1 MTKLKGNK
9 KGTTH
14 HERPALAV
22 KKEKVAKVKAQLHG
36 AKTVAL
42 VDVRNLP
49 DRILQKARKEL
60 RGKADFVMAKNTV
73 LIRALEGANVAKA
86 LVAKMDTPSVLVISK
101 DMSAYAIFSHF
112 RKAKTPIA
120 AKPGQ
125 VAPFDIIVKEG
136 ETDLPPGPALA
147 GLKAAGLNAQTK
159 AGKIVIA
166 KDSVVTKA
174 GAKISDLAC
183 KALQQLGV
191 KPFSAGLNMVAG
203 VEDGVM
209 YNAAVLDVDEVRLTA
224 DLIHSSVDA
233 YSMSVNVNYPTEANR
248 SQLLVGSLAQA
259 RALAEESGAYSDAHI
274 ESLLARAIR
283 MQAALEGKTV
293 GSTENKTA

>member
-1 MTKLKGNK
+1 MTKRKGHK
-9 KGTTH
+9 KGMVG
-14 HERPALAV
+14 HERPAMKA
-22 KKEKVAKVKAQLHG
+22 KKEKVAQISQQLKG

-49 DRILQKARKEL
+49 DRILQKARKDL

-73 LIRALEGANVAKA
+73 LTRALEGSKTATQ
-86 LVAKMDTPSVLVISK
+86 LVEKIDSPAVLVIAK
-101 DMSAYAIFSHF
+101 DMSAYQIFSHF
-112 RKAKTPIA
+112 KKAKTPIA

-125 VAPFDIIVKEG
+125 VAPFDIVVKEG

-159 AGKIVIA
+159 AGKIIIA
-166 KDSVVTKA
+166 KDSVVAKSGT
-174 GAKISDLAC
+174 KISDMAC

-203 VEDGVM
+203 VEDGM
-209 YNAAVLDVDEVRLTA
+209 LYTAQVLDIDEARLTA
-224 DLIHSSVDA
+224 DLILASADC
-233 YSMSVNVNYPTEANR
+233 YNMSVNVVYPTEQNR
-248 SQLLVGSLAQA
+248 SQLLASALGVA
-259 RALAEESGAYSDAHI
+259 RALAEESGAYSSAHM

-283 MQAALEGKTV
+283 MQATLEGKV
-293 GSTENKTA
+293 GNSEKQTA

>member
-1 MTKLKGNK
+1 MTKHKGNK
-9 KGTTH
+9 KSATH
-14 HERPALAV
+14 HERPALAA
-22 KKEKVAKVKAQLHG
+22 KKAKVAAVQAQLKG
-36 AKTVAL
+36 VKTVAL

-49 DRILQKARKEL
+49 DRILQKARKDL
-60 RGKADFVMAKNTV
+60 RGKADFIMAKNTV
-73 LIRALEGANVAKA
+73 LIRALEGAGVAKA
-86 LVAKMDTPSVLVISK
+86 LVPKMNSPTVLVLSK
-101 DMSAYAIFSHF
+101 EMSAYGIFSHF

-125 VAPFDIIVKEG
+125 IAPFDIIVKEG
-136 ETDLPPGPALA
+136 ETDLTPGPALA

-166 KDSVVTKA
+166 KDSTVTKA

-203 VEDGVM
+203 VEDGIM
-209 YNAAVLDVDEVRLTA
+209 YNASVLDVDEVRLTA
-224 DLIHSSVDA
+224 DLIASSVDA
-233 YSMSVNVNYPTEANR
+233 YSMSVNVVYPTEANR
-248 SQLLVGSLAQA
+248 SQLLVSSLAQA
-259 RALAEESGAYSDAHI
+259 RALAEESGAYSDAHM

-283 MQAALEGKTV
+283 MQAALEGKTAV
-293 GSTENKTA
+293 TETKTA

>member
-1 MTKLKGNK
+1 MLMTKRKGNK
-9 KGTTH
+9 KRTTG
-14 HERPALAV
+14 HERPALTAKKELV
-22 KKEKVAKVKAQLHG
+22 KKIQAKLHG
-36 AKTVAL
+36 VKTVAL

-49 DRILQKARKEL
+49 DRILQKARKDL

-73 LIRALEGANVAKA
+73 LIRALEGSKTATQ

-101 DMSAYAIFSHF
+101 EMSAYGIFSHF

-125 VAPFDIIVKEG
+125 IAPFDIIVKEG

-159 AGKIVIA
+159 AGKIIIA
-166 KDSVVTKA
+166 KDSTVTKA

-203 VEDGVM
+203 VEDGTL
-209 YNAAVLDVDEVRLTA
+209 YQASVLDVDEVRLTA
-224 DLIHSSVDA
+224 DLIASSVDA
-233 YSMSVNVNYPTEANR
+233 YSMSVNVVYPTEANR
-248 SQLLVGSLAQA
+248 SQLLAGSLAQA
-259 RALAEESGAYSDAHI
+259 RALAEESGAYSEAHM

-283 MQAALEGKTV
+283 MQAALEGKTA
-293 GSTENKTA
+293 ENKTA